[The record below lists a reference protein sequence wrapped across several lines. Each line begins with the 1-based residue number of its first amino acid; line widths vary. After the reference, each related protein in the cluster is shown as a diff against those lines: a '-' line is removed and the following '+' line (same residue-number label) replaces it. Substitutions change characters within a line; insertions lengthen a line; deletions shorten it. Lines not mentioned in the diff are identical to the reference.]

1 MRVYTNKSKYE
12 KIKNCAIKS
21 DKVKCVTTQ
30 EKEEKDS
37 LMPIILDYLKDR
49 DTISASRIQSE
60 FSIGYPRARKIMQQ
74 LIEDGYIEER
84 TVYIV
89 VKKSLED

>member
-30 EKEEKDS
+30 EKDS